1 MISDLRSIV
10 LDWNGGSS
18 LGDNV
23 GGKLTNLRPPLN
35 YKHGENLKFWHM
47 GILLKHDIHIKPK
60 SYKLELLGELV
71 I

>member
-1 MISDLRSIV
+1 MISNLRSIV

-23 GGKLTNLRPPLN
+23 GGKLTNLRSPLN

-47 GILLKHDIHIKPK
+47 GIHKNVK
-60 SYKLELLGELV
+60 
-71 I
+71 